1 MRMRRRSNHSL
12 GLKAQLA
19 ISILDTIIHLFPSCT
34 LPILCIEL
42 MNANLRILPYFERNL
57 FMHACPVR
65 RTIDIFQALALCNF
79 VVISTAPG
87 PAIGVI
93 GGDLHAMKSGYTPA
107 RARGGYGEL
116 PGVVLVASGGV
127 GGARKGA
134 EVEDAPKEGPAV
146 GYVGDEDGGAG
157 FTDVPKCPN
166 GAERLRE
173 GVVFI
178 EGGAEYLWRSV
189 DGWKVECGVGGT
201 YDEDSK
207 AEETA
212 QDCFPI
218 FQLVWG

>member
-1 MRMRRRSNHSL
+1 
-12 GLKAQLA
+12 
-19 ISILDTIIHLFPSCT
+19 
-34 LPILCIEL
+34 
-42 MNANLRILPYFERNL
+42 
-57 FMHACPVR
+57 
-65 RTIDIFQALALCNF
+65 
-79 VVISTAPG
+79 
-87 PAIGVI
+87 
-93 GGDLHAMKSGYTPA
+93 MKSGYTPA

-218 FQLVWG
+218 FQLVWGWSMRTWKMHFRGGSFDVIRRGRGIHNIMRSEEMLKHALVMRWCMAAEHCTVRY